1 MSMPSPARLASD
13 HDPFAERGADFRTRA
28 LALGDLSASAPRVV
42 LALSLVL
49 LVGACDGARRV
60 SGGGNTPNTVRR
72 DASTTD
78 SGNTAGVDDAGR
90 LLDDAGRPI
99 DGGFDDAGRPIDVRP
114 DAGPSAP
121 DGGSGGGLTPEAYC
135 AALVQLDC
143 EANQRC
149 CTDPTRRAR
158 DLSACIAKYTM
169 PDCLGG
175 AAFRDGRAR
184 FDASLARV
192 LLEKLTAQALACQS
206 MSKERYIAPVV
217 GAVPAGGDCTAIDN
231 DLSPLFSCAPGTYC
245 RGLEEGSL
253 TCVAFVP
260 TGAPC
265 QDGRCIAGDT
275 CDLELSICRRGGAL
289 GGPCGEL
296 AGECADSYCNNG
308 TCSATPPAYDY
319 CFGE

>member
-1 MSMPSPARLASD
+1 MTPPRDHSTSAAQVLSALVLA
-13 HDPFAERGADFRTRA
+13 A
-28 LALGDLSASAPRVV
+28 LAV
-42 LALSLVL
+42 
-49 LVGACDGARRV
+49 ACDDARRV
-60 SGGGNTPNTVRR
+60 SGGGTTPGPTVRR
-72 DASTTD
+72 DAGATD
-78 SGNTAGVDDAGR
+78 SGHTAGVDDAGR

-121 DGGSGGGLTPEAYC
+121 DGGPGGGLTPEAYC
-135 AALVQLDC
+135 AALVRLDC

-149 CTDPTRRAR
+149 CTDPTRRAP
-158 DLSACIAKYTM
+158 DLSTCIAQYTM

-206 MSKERYIAPVV
+206 MSERYIAPVV
-217 GAVPAGGDCTAIDN
+217 GSVPEGGDCTAN
-231 DLSPLFSCAPGTYC
+231 NGDLSPLFSCAPGTYC

-260 TGAPC
+260 TGGMC
-265 QDGRCIAGDT
+265 REGRCIAGDT
-275 CDLELSICRRGGAL
+275 CDLELGTCRRGGAL
-289 GGPCGEL
+289 GSPCNEL
-296 AGECADSYCNNG
+296 AGECADSYCDNG
-308 TCSATPPAYDY
+308 TCSATPPAEDY

>member
-1 MSMPSPARLASD
+1 MPTQSD
-13 HDPFAERGADFRTRA
+13 V
-28 LALGDLSASAPRVV
+28 SASAAWV
-42 LALSLVL
+42 LSALVIAALSS
-49 LVGACDGARRV
+49 ACDGARRV

-72 DASTTD
+72 DASTID
-78 SGNTAGVDDAGR
+78 SGTPAGVDDAGR

-121 DGGSGGGLTPEAYC
+121 DGGPGGGLTAAAYC
-135 AALVQLDC
+135 DALVRLDC

-149 CTDPTRRAR
+149 CSDPTGRAP
-158 DLSACIAKYTM
+158 DLSTCIAQRAL
-169 PDCLGG
+169 PDCLSG

-184 FDASLARV
+184 FDAALARV
-192 LLEKLTAQALACQS
+192 LLEKLEAQAQACQS
-206 MSKERYIAPVV
+206 MIDARYFAPVI
-217 GAVPAGGDCTAIDN
+217 GSVPEGGDCTATNSDF
-231 DLSPLFSCAPGTYC
+231 SPLFSCAPDTYC

-260 TGAPC
+260 TGSPC
-265 QDGRCIAGDT
+265 REGRCAAGDT
-275 CDLELSICRRGGAL
+275 CDLELDICRRGGAL
-289 GGPCGEL
+289 GAPCGEL

-308 TCSATPPAYDY
+308 TCSATPPADDH

>member
-1 MSMPSPARLASD
+1 M
-13 HDPFAERGADFRTRA
+13 
-28 LALGDLSASAPRVV
+28 LALSDLSASAPRVV
-42 LALSLVL
+42 LALSLVV

-72 DASTTD
+72 DASTLD
-78 SGNTAGVDDAGR
+78 SGNTAGVDDAGH

-121 DGGSGGGLTPEAYC
+121 DAGADAGSGGGLTAETYC
-135 AALVQLDC
+135 AALVRLDC

-149 CTDPTRRAR
+149 CTDPTRRAP
-158 DLSACIAKYTM
+158 DLSTCIAQRTM
-169 PDCLGG
+169 PDCLSG
-175 AAFRDGRAR
+175 AAFHDGRAR
-184 FDASLARV
+184 FDATLARV
-192 LLEKLTAQALACQS
+192 LLERLTAQALACQS

-217 GAVPAGGDCTAIDN
+217 GSVPEGGDCTAANRDI
-231 DLSPLFSCAPGTYC
+231 SPLFSCAPGTYC

-260 TGAPC
+260 TGSPC
-265 QDGRCIAGDT
+265 REGRCAAGDT
-275 CDLELSICRRGGAL
+275 CDLELGICRRGGAL

-308 TCSATPPAYDY
+308 TCSATPPAYDH